1 MNVRPRRWPAM
12 LLAFALVLV
21 TAGCASAAV
30 STDATATPDEKLQQL
45 LDRWRQRAD
54 VPAVTLAVDG
64 PTRSRFVI
72 ASGTEERDGDTPVT
86 ADAQFRVASTTKLFV
101 ATVVLQLVEEGRLRL
116 DAAVSTYMPGFRHA
130 RGVTIRQL
138 LNHTSGIPDYTRT
151 DHFHEG
157 LLEHR
162 DREWSTD
169 DLLALVADVRRDFAP
184 GTDYLYSNTGY
195 LLLGRV
201 IDTVTGSTWAAEIR
215 RRILDPLRLHHTY
228 VAGAE
233 PVPGGV
239 LPGYIDVDMD
249 GDVENVETG
258 GPWPALETAEGP
270 AGAVVSTA
278 GDLAAFADALFR
290 GRLLSPSTLKQMVA
304 EGPHH
309 PRNANYGLGVE
320 ISRPDYRLTVW
331 GHGGFTIGFKSAL
344 WYVPKQD
351 LVVVVLANDARANTS
366 DLAELVVRT
375 EFAER
380 GA

>member
-1 MNVRPRRWPAM
+1 
-12 LLAFALVLV
+12 
-21 TAGCASAAV
+21 
-30 STDATATPDEKLQQL
+30 
-45 LDRWRQRAD
+45 

-64 PTRSRFVI
+64 PGRSRFVT
-72 ASGTEERDGDTPVT
+72 ASGTEERDGDTPAT

-101 ATVVLQLVEEGRLRL
+101 STVVLQLVEEGRLRL
-116 DAAVSTYMPGFRHA
+116 DDPVSAYVPGFDHA
-130 RGVTIRQL
+130 HGVTIRQL

-157 LLEHR
+157 LLADR
-162 DREWSTD
+162 DRVWSTD
-169 DLLALVADVRRDFAP
+169 EMFALVADVRRDFAP
-184 GTDYLYSNTGY
+184 GNDYLYSNTGY

-201 IDTVTGSTWAAEIR
+201 IDTVTGSTWAAEVR
-215 RRILDPLRLHHTY
+215 RRILDPLRLPHTY
-228 VAGAE
+228 IAGAE

-239 LPGYIDVDMD
+239 VPGYIDADMD

-258 GPWPALETAEGP
+258 RPWPALETAEGP
-270 AGAVVSTA
+270 AGAIVSTA

-320 ISRPDYRLTVW
+320 ITRPDYRLTVW
-331 GHGGFTIGFKSAL
+331 GHGGYTIGFKSAL

-375 EFAER
+375 ELADR
-380 GA
+380 GH